1 MSAPRD
7 PSDSPLDWQGLRASV
22 RRRVASLLRGWS
34 AEEIEDVT
42 QDVLFKLLRFL
53 ERSGSPD
60 NVEGLLTVI
69 SRRTVVERIRAR
81 ARRPAHE
88 PFSEETAAAP
98 DETDHEELAEI
109 EATVH
114 WRAFQV
120 IEYFRANAA
129 GCLDLA
135 EARGRGIDFK
145 RLAEQTGQSHQALLQ
160 RWARCKRR
168 LRAAIA
174 GGKLPWD
181 RPDRRS

>member
-1 MSAPRD
+1 M
-7 PSDSPLDWQGLRASV
+7 

-42 QDVLFKLLRFL
+42 QDVIYKVLRFL
-53 ERSGSPD
+53 DRSGPPE
-60 NVEGLLTVI
+60 NMEGLLTVI
-69 SRRTVVERIRAR
+69 ARRTVVERIRAR

-88 PFSEETAAAP
+88 VFTEETAAP
-98 DETDHEELAEI
+98 HDETEQEDLAELE
-109 EATVH
+109 EAVH

-120 IEYFRANAA
+120 IEFFRENAA

-135 EARGRGIDFK
+135 EARGRGLDFK

-160 RWARCKRR
+160 RWVRCRRR

-174 GGKLPWD
+174 GGRIPWD
-181 RPDRRS
+181 GPWRRT